1 MNFPPREARSGSGW
15 PYLLAVTLGVVG
27 SFAGAAQAQPR
38 PKPPVDT
45 PPTDSKPTLDVAAI
59 RAKLGGASRADSA
72 RLLEGLAQAQAAG
85 AGAAAVAPMIE
96 QLLKK
101 GTLAAAARAA
111 IDALAAIGAPAS
123 SAVIRPY
130 LRHRVSEVRRA
141 AARALGSTKGAEAVL
156 AFKEGLRSSDGMV
169 RGFSA
174 AGLGSLGQAE
184 ALPDLFVALDRGVA
198 EAAAAIGMLC
208 GADDCE
214 RFVSKLTKASFDVMT
229 SGLDP
234 ILFRKT
240 PLPEAEVL
248 KIVRRI
254 GDLATPQARK
264 YLTDAAGRWPAAG
277 SAKVKEALAGA
288 IAVIPG
294 GRADAQ

>member
-1 MNFPPREARSGSGW
+1 
-15 PYLLAVTLGVVG
+15 LLAVTLGLLG

-38 PKPPVDT
+38 AKPPVDT
-45 PPTDSKPTLDVAAI
+45 KPTDSKPTIDAAAI
-59 RAKLGGASRADSA
+59 RAKLGGSTRADSA
-72 RLLEGLAQAQAAG
+72 RLLEGLAEAQAAG
-85 AGAAAVAPMIE
+85 AGAAAVAPAIE

-101 GTLAAAARAA
+101 GTIAAAARAA
-111 IDALAAIGAPAS
+111 LEALGAIGAPAS

-130 LRHRVSEVRRA
+130 LKHRIAEVRRA
-141 AARALGSTKGAEAVL
+141 AARALGSTKGAEAAL

-174 AGLGSLGQAE
+174 SGLGSLGQVD

-208 GADDCE
+208 GADDCD
-214 RFVSKLTKASFDVMT
+214 RFVSKLTRVSFDVMT

-234 ILFRKT
+234 ILFRQK
-240 PLPEAEVL
+240 PLPDAEVL

-254 GDLATPQARK
+254 GDLATPQARR
-264 YLTDAAGRWPAAG
+264 YLTDVAGRWPAAG
-277 SAKVKEALAGA
+277 SAKVKEAIEGA
-288 IAVIPG
+288 IAIIPVARG
-294 GRADAQ
+294 EAR